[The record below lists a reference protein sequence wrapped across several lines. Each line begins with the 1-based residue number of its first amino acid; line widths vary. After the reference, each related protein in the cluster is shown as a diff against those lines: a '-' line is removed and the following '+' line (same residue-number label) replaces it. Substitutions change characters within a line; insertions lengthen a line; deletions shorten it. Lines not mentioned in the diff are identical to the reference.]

1 MSWGEIVIIGL
12 LVAWVTVL
20 YCLCRA
26 TAWADETAER
36 LANAEDDGRRAA

>member
-1 MSWGEIVIIGL
+1 MSWGEIAIIVL

-26 TAWADETAER
+26 AGLADGAAEQ
-36 LANAEDDGRRAA
+36 LASAEDDGRRAA